1 VSTLG
6 QRQFLIKSRTQINI
20 HQFSGKTTPTQY
32 KDKQD
37 ATHPGRGLTPRMDW
51 AAGLFP
57 GSFPDVR
64 IRRTRMPVGRTSPS
78 TRLGGQYKRPADVP
92 VGDSD
97 RDRDV
102 AQPRSGWLSSRS
114 PTTASTR
121 LQRRPTVPVPV
132 SSRGPIGSHSCCCL
146 RWRRRRQPTY
156 HGCRSRPAGRC
167 STLCS
172 LATANWNRSSQQ
184 TAAAAL
190 TMRSSTSPTKVT
202 RKYVRSLAR
211 SNTHLSSLASPLKH
225 VLLT

>member
-1 VSTLG
+1 MSLVSTLG

-78 TRLGGQYKRPADVP
+78 TRLGRQYERPVDVP
-92 VGDSD
+92 VGDS
-97 RDRDV
+97 DRDV

-132 SSRGPIGSHSCCCL
+132 SSRGPMQHPVFSSNSELEPQFPADSGGSTHDAKLHFANQSHSEI
-146 RWRRRRQPTY
+146 R
-156 HGCRSRPAGRC
+156 AF
-167 STLCS
+167 
-172 LATANWNRSSQQ
+172 
-184 TAAAAL
+184 
-190 TMRSSTSPTKVT
+190 SSTV
-202 RKYVRSLAR
+202 
-211 SNTHLSSLASPLKH
+211 
-225 VLLT
+225 